1 MVKRGKTARKGK
13 KHHNKKH
20 NKTVRKRPVANTGSR
35 REVMNGSALKTSGG
49 LRKKDLM
56 YNKQRRIVSRKLH
69 KLAKK
74 QKHLKDFT
82 TKKGTFG
89 AFKKGPGGKLIPMY
103 KKKKN

>member
-1 MVKRGKTARKGK
+1 
-13 KHHNKKH
+13 
-20 NKTVRKRPVANTGSR
+20 
-35 REVMNGSALKTSGG
+35 MNGSALKTTGG

-89 AFKKGPGGKLIPMY
+89 AFKKGPGGKLIPLY
-103 KKKKN
+103 KKKN

>member
-1 MVKRGKTARKGK
+1 MANRGKTARKV
-13 KHHNKKH
+13 NKKV
-20 NKTVRKRPVANTGSR
+20 NKTVRKRPVATVGSR
-35 REVMNGSALKTSGG
+35 REVMNGSAQKTSGG

-82 TKKGTFG
+82 TKKGVFG
-89 AFKKGPGGKLIPMY
+89 AFKKGPKGKLVPVY
-103 KKKKN
+103 KKK